1 MKATAEKIDTNRVE
15 LEVELEPERLSK
27 VMDQAYRR
35 LVRKAN
41 IPGFRPGKA
50 PRPVFE
56 SFYGKQALYEDA
68 VEKLIPEA
76 YLEAI
81 KDTGIHPVSQPEVD
95 VVQLEEGKPVIF
107 KAKVDVKPEVVLGDY
122 KNFQLEKEVARVYDE
137 DVAEELENLRN
148 RYAKLVTVDEGA
160 VEMGD
165 IITIDYEGT
174 IEGEPFEGGSATDRS
189 VEVGKGFVAKDFDDH
204 LVGMTIG
211 ETREIPLA
219 IPEDFPKP
227 DVAGKEALIKVTLKG
242 IKRKELAPLDDE
254 FAKDVSE
261 HESLEAL
268 RGETRNRLQ
277 EAAEKKVENDLRNAA
292 IDQAVANAQLEIPQS
307 MVEARLDSL
316 MEEALRPVLEQG
328 MTKED
333 FLRLTNQTEESM
345 RADMQPRAE
354 KALRREL
361 VIDRIAEEEELEV
374 SEQEVEAELEK
385 MAGFYR
391 IESARLKEILD
402 QNDELDSI
410 RAVIRRDK
418 AVDILIE
425 NAEISEVAEKGENT
439 ENGGSKPEK

>member
-122 KNFQLEKEVARVYDE
+122 KNFQLEKEVARVGDE
-137 DVAEELENLRN
+137 GVAEELENLRN

-174 IEGEPFEGGSATDRS
+174 IEGEPFEGGFATDRS
-189 VEVGKGFVAKDFDDH
+189 VEVGKGFVAKDFDDY

-211 ETREIPLA
+211 DTREIPLA

-227 DVAGKEALIKVTLKG
+227 GVAGKEALIKVTLKG
-242 IKRKELAPLDDE
+242 IKRKEQAPLDDE

-391 IESARLKEILD
+391 IEPARLKEILD
-402 QNDELDSI
+402 QNEELDSI

-425 NAEISEVAEKGENT
+425 NAEISEVREKGEKT